1 VKRVTRELARISG
14 WELFL
19 IALVVGAIIAGSATS
34 EFFLTETNFRVG
46 VSDFMEIAI
55 MALAMTLII
64 VAREIDLSVASVF
77 GLASVVLGL
86 LVDGG
91 APMGLALAAALLT
104 GAVAGAFNGAL
115 IVKVGLPSIVVTIG
129 TLAMLRGLGF
139 GLFGTKSVSEFP
151 VWFTDIGIGAVPGTQ
166 VPWSFVVFGVLFAI
180 FAVVLH
186 RTYFGRQIYAI
197 GLNAQTARFTG
208 IKVDQI
214 RMALFVVSGLLAAVA
229 AIVYTARVSSVR
241 ADNGT
246 GLELQVI
253 AAVLLG
259 GVSIF
264 GGRGSLLGVL
274 LALILVA
281 VLRNVFSLQDI
292 GSEVQDIVI
301 GSLMISAVV
310 LPETLARVRRRLS
323 RRELA
328 GPEPSVETP

>member
-1 VKRVTRELARISG
+1 VKRVGRIVGRTSG
-14 WELFL
+14 WERF
-19 IALVVGAIIAGSATS
+19 LVVLVIGAIVAGSVSS
-34 EFFLTETNFRVG
+34 EFFLTESNFRVG
-46 VSDFMEIAI
+46 VADFMEIAI
-55 MALAMTLII
+55 MSLAMTLII
-64 VAREIDLSVASVF
+64 VAREIDLSVASIF

-86 LVDGG
+86 LADAGWSMALVLV
-91 APMGLALAAALLT
+91 AVLAV
-104 GAVAGAFNGAL
+104 GAVAGSLNGLL
-115 IVKVGLPSIVVTIG
+115 IVRIGVPSIVVTIG
-129 TLAMLRGLGF
+129 TLALFRGLGF

-151 VWFTDIGIGAVPGTQ
+151 TWFTDIGIGVVPGTQ
-166 VPWSFVVFGVLFAI
+166 VPWSLVVFGVLFVI
-180 FAVVLH
+180 FATVLH
-186 RTYFGRQIYAI
+186 RTYIGRQIYAI
-197 GLNAQTARFTG
+197 GLNAETARFSG
-208 IKVDQI
+208 IKTHRI
-214 RMALFVVSGLLAAVA
+214 RMTLFAVSGVLAAVA

-274 LALILVA
+274 LGLVLVA

-310 LPETLARVRRRLS
+310 LPETVSRLRDRLS
-323 RRELA
+323 RRPWA
-328 GPEPSVETP
+328 EPDPSAETP

>member
-1 VKRVTRELARISG
+1 
-14 WELFL
+14 
-19 IALVVGAIIAGSATS
+19 
-34 EFFLTETNFRVG
+34 
-46 VSDFMEIAI
+46 MEIAI
-55 MALAMTLII
+55 MALAMTLIV

-91 APMGLALAAALLT
+91 APIGVALTAALVTGALA
-104 GAVAGAFNGAL
+104 GAL
-115 IVKVGLPSIVVTIG
+115 NATLIVRVGLPSIVVTIG
-129 TLAMLRGLGF
+129 TLAMLRGLAF
-139 GLFGTKSVSEFP
+139 GLFGTKSVSAFP
-151 VWFTDIGIGAVPGTQ
+151 TWFTNIGIGSVPGTQ
-166 VPWSFVVFGVLFAI
+166 VPWSLVVFGVLFVI

-186 RTYFGRQIYAI
+186 RTYVGRQIYTI
-197 GLNAQTARFTG
+197 GLNAEAARFAG
-208 IKVDQI
+208 INVGRI
-214 RMALFVVSGLLAAVA
+214 RMVLFVVSGLLAAVA

-274 LALILVA
+274 LSLMLVA
-281 VLRNVFSLQDI
+281 ILRNLFSLQDV
-292 GSEVQDIVI
+292 GSSVQDIVI

-323 RRELA
+323 RHEA
-328 GPEPSVETP
+328 PGPELSVETT